1 MNLMAYQFN
10 SGFTAVPNL
19 ILDSCTKLFTPAE
32 FMILMVIIRKTIGW
46 HKSVDTISLSQFMKY
61 TNLSRNTCIKVLKK
75 LTEDGFIKGLSVN
88 RNGTIYRLEPIEK
101 IQMIVDSKI
110 RDSQSDEHK
119 VHDIDDAICGLVNNV
134 NPTSS
139 FIGPLPVQELDTYK
153 ETQINY
159 KNKINNKEES
169 LLELLTIP
177 TNVSSEKLSQFI
189 EMRKSKNNP
198 LSLFGAQNLLEKLNN
213 YGDDANEALSNA
225 IIGNHDNVIAV
236 KKRSKDGKS
245 EKNSTAKKFSPRS
258 FDK

>member
-1 MNLMAYQFN
+1 MPSHFN
-10 SGFTAVPNL
+10 SGFTAVPNI
-19 ILDSCTKLFTPAE
+19 ILDSCSRLLSPNE
-32 FMILMVIIRKTIGW
+32 FLILMLIVRKTVGW
-46 HKSVDTISLSQFMKY
+46 HKSIDTISLTQFMKC
-61 TNLSRNTCIKVLKK
+61 TNLSRNTCIKAIKK
-75 LTEDGFIKGLSVN
+75 LTNDGFITALSVN
-88 RNGTIYRLEPIEK
+88 HLGTIYRLEPIEK

-110 RDSQSDEHK
+110 RDTRSDEQK
-119 VHDIDDAICGLVNNV
+119 VHDIDDVICGPVNNV
-134 NPTSS
+134 NLASS
-139 FIGPLPVQELDTYK
+139 IIGPLPVQELDTYK

-177 TNVSSEKLSQFI
+177 NNVSSEKLSQFI

-198 LSLFGAQNLLEKLNN
+198 LSLFGAQNLLEKLNG

-245 EKNSTAKKFSPRS
+245 EKNSTLKSFSPRS